1 VLEALSRMFVVL
13 FRFRKTLR
21 KLPPDPHFHAL
32 CSHQQIEVPGPI
44 YTREILK
51 QSVISAVRPDHH
63 ENEAF
68 RKRSSNR
75 PEEIKKRTLCVLG
88 VEPFE
93 NDKVTIMVW
102 FS

>member
-1 VLEALSRMFVVL
+1 MFVLL

-21 KLPPDPHFHAL
+21 NLPPDHHFYAL

-44 YTREILK
+44 YAREILK
-51 QSVISAVRPDHH
+51 LSVISAVRPDRH

-93 NDKVTIMVW
+93 NDKVTIMV
-102 FS
+102 